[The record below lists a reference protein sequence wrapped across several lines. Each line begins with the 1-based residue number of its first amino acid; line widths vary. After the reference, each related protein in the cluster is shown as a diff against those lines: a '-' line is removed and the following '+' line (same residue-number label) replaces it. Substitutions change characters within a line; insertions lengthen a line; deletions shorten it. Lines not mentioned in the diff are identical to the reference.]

1 MIFYRQLCLEMYDDN
16 LDTYIRTEA
25 IEPDFQWTLLQD
37 LCCQLVDSMTW
48 LHQNNIHYDGRLHP
62 RNIFVK
68 KTVLADRTVLKLRV
82 PDKINP
88 FNNLDEFYSSFWS
101 VIRLPTERHQWET
114 DEQYRIKKDMAS
126 LVFLVYFI
134 QSAGYHLFQLFQ
146 QRQDGHEHPDWP
158 ENRNE
163 KAYTYLMENIEKR
176 NKDVRGL
183 EQICFCVLEN
193 PDAECQNQM
202 PCKQRFWMNSL
213 AKDWIECTLHEL
225 FDIQEPAY
233 YTISC
238 GSLKRHPFF
247 WKVRDILNFIE
258 RSSNYLKESGEK
270 PNALVD
276 SPDPETTLSSLEQ
289 NYSNIINYLCEP
301 DPKFQAK
308 ASSKP
313 TISAAISRK
322 RIPHFQTLLHQIR
335 NKVRTNSIKMYL
347 YTGLY
352 T

>member
-1 MIFYRQLCLEMYDDN
+1 MIFYRQLCLEMYDKN

-88 FNNLDEFYSSFWS
+88 FNNLDEFYSSFW
-101 VIRLPTERHQWET
+101 RLPTERHQEET

-126 LVFLVYFI
+126 LAFLVYFI
-134 QSAGYHLFQLFQ
+134 QSAGYHLFQAFQ
-146 QRQDGHEHPDWP
+146 QRQDGDEHPGWP
-158 ENRNE
+158 KNRNE
-163 KAYTYLMENIEKR
+163 EAYTHLMNNIEER
-176 NKDVRGL
+176 RKDVKGL

-202 PCKQRFWMNSL
+202 PCTQRFWMNSL
-213 AKDWIECTLHEL
+213 AKDWIECSLHEL

-238 GSLKRHPFF
+238 GSMKRHPFF

-258 RSSNYLKESGEK
+258 RSSNYLKESGV
-270 PNALVD
+270 PSNALLD
-276 SPDPETTLSSLEQ
+276 SLETTFSSLNQ
-289 NYSNIINYLCEP
+289 LYPNILKYLCEP
-301 DPKFQAK
+301 DPKTKNKSLMHIQDF
-308 ASSKP
+308 
-313 TISAAISRK
+313 R
-322 RIPHFQTLLHQIR
+322 TLLHQIR
-335 NKVRTNSIKMYL
+335 NKVRKK
-347 YTGLY
+347 
-352 T
+352 